1 MKRETELKIL
11 AWALALGLASGLVSS
26 TSNDDTFEMYLPVK
40 DAVANV
46 YGDQVE
52 IDDKFVKAYLE
63 TITEPN
69 PETDYE
75 FKYINNYDVDSVI
88 VTNNEAWEFYEWI
101 PSIEEVQAH
110 IGNSKKMTMNKKST
124 NN

>member
-1 MKRETELKIL
+1 MKRNAELKIM

-40 DAVANV
+40 DAIANV

-52 IDDKFVKAYLE
+52 IDDQFVKAYIE
-63 TITEPN
+63 TITETN
-69 PETDYE
+69 PETDFE
-75 FKYINNYDVDSVI
+75 FKYINDYDEDSVI
-88 VTNNEAWEFYEWI
+88 VTRNEAWEFYEWI
-101 PSIEEVQAH
+101 PSIEDVQAH
-110 IGNSKKMTMNKKST
+110 IGNSKKLTMNKKNT

>member
-1 MKRETELKIL
+1 MKRETELKIM
-11 AWALALGLASGLVSS
+11 AWAFVLGLASGLVSS

-75 FKYINNYDVDSVI
+75 FKYINDYDVDSVI

-110 IGNSKKMTMNKKST
+110 IGNSKKMTMNKKNT

>member
-1 MKRETELKIL
+1 MKRNAELKIM

-40 DAVANV
+40 DAIANV

-52 IDDKFVKAYLE
+52 IDDQFVKAYIE
-63 TITEPN
+63 TITETN
-69 PETDYE
+69 PETDFE
-75 FKYINNYDVDSVI
+75 FKYINDYDEDSVI
-88 VTNNEAWEFYEWI
+88 VTRNEAWEFYEWI
-101 PSIEEVQAH
+101 PSIEDVQAH
-110 IGNSKKMTMNKKST
+110 IGNSKKLTINKKNT